1 MDLKLKNQKRMSIKY
16 NDFTPDSV
24 VQTIIE
30 RFVERAKFGEKKY
43 GTNLD
48 RKDLSLEDW
57 LEHSIQE
64 KLDDILYMQKAL
76 KEIQDGR

>member
-1 MDLKLKNQKRMSIKY
+1 MSIKY
-16 NDFTPDSV
+16 NDFTPDSI

-30 RFVERAKFGEKKY
+30 RFVERAKMGKEKY
-43 GTNLD
+43 GQTLD
-48 RKDLSLEDW
+48 RSDLSLEDW

-76 KEIQDGR
+76 KEIHDGR

>member
-1 MDLKLKNQKRMSIKY
+1 MNLNLKNQRRMSVKY
-16 NDFTPDSV
+16 DDFTPDSI

-64 KLDDILYMQKAL
+64 KLDDILYMQRAL

>member
-64 KLDDILYMQKAL
+64 KLDDILYMQKAW

>member
-1 MDLKLKNQKRMSIKY
+1 MSVKY
-16 NDFTPDSV
+16 DDFTPDSI

-64 KLDDILYMQKAL
+64 KLDDILYMQRAL

>member
-1 MDLKLKNQKRMSIKY
+1 MSVKY
-16 NDFTPDSV
+16 NDFIPDSI
-24 VQTIIE
+24 VQSIIE
-30 RFVERAKFGEKKY
+30 RFVKRAKFGEKKY

-64 KLDDILYMQKAL
+64 KLDDILYMQRAL

>member
-1 MDLKLKNQKRMSIKY
+1 MNLTLKNQRRMSIKY
-16 NDFTPDSV
+16 DDFTPDSI
-24 VQTIIE
+24 VQSIIE
-30 RFVERAKFGEKKY
+30 RFVKRAKFGEKKY

>member
-1 MDLKLKNQKRMSIKY
+1 MSIKY
-16 NDFTPDSV
+16 NDFTPDSI

-30 RFVERAKFGEKKY
+30 RFVERAKMGKEKY
-43 GTNLD
+43 GQTLD
-48 RKDLSLEDW
+48 RSDLSLEDW

-64 KLDDILYMQKAL
+64 KLDDILYIQKAL

>member
-1 MDLKLKNQKRMSIKY
+1 MPVKY
-16 NDFTPDSV
+16 NDFTPDSI
-24 VQTIIE
+24 VQSIIE

-64 KLDDILYMQKAL
+64 KLDDILYMQRAL

>member
-1 MDLKLKNQKRMSIKY
+1 MPVKY
-16 NDFTPDSV
+16 NDFTPDSI

-64 KLDDILYMQKAL
+64 KLDDILYMQRAL

>member
-1 MDLKLKNQKRMSIKY
+1 MSIKY
-16 NDFTPDSV
+16 DDFTPDSI
-24 VQTIIE
+24 VQSIIE
-30 RFVERAKFGEKKY
+30 RFVKRAKFGEKKY

>member
-1 MDLKLKNQKRMSIKY
+1 MSIKY
-16 NDFTPDSV
+16 NDFTPDSI

-48 RKDLSLEDW
+48 RNDLSLEDW